1 MPNMKFQLS
10 IRRNRFVVAAA
21 LLAGVA
27 WGREGDLKPVVS
39 PDMAVRLSVEEAAK
53 GRPCRFQGVVI
64 HASALR
70 PRTWVVSGEDV
81 LRGGIVVH
89 GEGDGCFG
97 PFEVG
102 DVVFVDGVTK
112 VEGTFPAVSAR
123 HIEKRGTLSINTDIY
138 RKYYDF
144 RKGYLHGRT
153 MRLKGTV
160 RDVSHSDGVSVIT
173 LRVDRQLARLI
184 VPGRVNAKSSIGR
197 QVRAVG
203 CVFNRYSSDGAFM
216 EGVLEL
222 EGSENLMFL
231 DPDPI
236 PDWVLPIVGA
246 LAAVLGLW
254 CFALVIRAKRER
266 HAQAAVAAER
276 RRMAADLHD
285 TIEQHLAGA
294 RMLLT
299 GALSVPGI
307 PPQVVRAMEAAGGI
321 LANAKIQTRD
331 AVLNLRADE
340 SLEKSP
346 DDAMREIAY
355 GIEKTGAAKVRTN
368 LGSLPERLPS
378 GVFQDIVAIV
388 REATTN
394 AIKHGKAKTIAI
406 VADGKE
412 DGFILRVLNDGEKFD
427 ASAALGP
434 ETGHF
439 GLSGMRERALRSH
452 LDLSFV
458 SDDKWCG
465 VRIGMRDFSRKERK
479 DRKEKRS
486 GR

>member
-1 MPNMKFQLS
+1 MIIVITGIMMT
-10 IRRNRFVVAAA
+10 IGAARGA
-21 LLAGVA
+21 ENELRLVQSV
-27 WGREGDLKPVVS
+27 DV
-39 PDMAVRLSVEEAAK
+39 AVRLSSEEAAK

-70 PRTWVVSGEDV
+70 PRTWVVSSEDV
-81 LRGGIVVH
+81 MRGGIVVH
-89 GEGDGCFG
+89 GEGDDCASL
-97 PFEVG
+97 FETG
-102 DVVFVDGVTK
+102 DVVFVDGVT
-112 VEGTFPAVSAR
+112 EADGMFPSVRAR

-203 CVFNRYSSDGAFM
+203 CVFNRYSSDGAFV

-222 EGSENLMFL
+222 EGPENLMFL

-254 CFALVIRAKRER
+254 CFSLVIRAKRER

-294 RMLLT
+294 RMLLN
-299 GALSVPGI
+299 GALSVPGT
-307 PPQVVRAMEAAGGI
+307 PPQVVAALEAAGGI

-346 DDAMREIAY
+346 ADAMREISY
-355 GIEKTGAAKVRTN
+355 GIEKTGVAKVRTN
-368 LGSLPERLPS
+368 LGVLPERLPG

-406 VADGKE
+406 VADGEE
-412 DGFILRVLNDGEKFD
+412 DGFVLRVLNDGEKFD
-427 ASAALGP
+427 ASTALGP

-452 LDLSFV
+452 IDLSFV

-465 VRIGMRDFSRKERK
+465 VKLAVRFD
-479 DRKEKRS
+479 
-486 GR
+486 